1 MKAKILKLFKKL
13 SDGIL
18 LYIPQLLFGIIAPIL
33 IYQYENAAQNM
44 LGFYTATFG
53 IGLLSSGYA
62 NTCQYLTRR
71 EDSHNS
77 IFGFYN
83 SYIISRFVL
92 LSPLFVIDVNFVV
105 FEFTYTKL
113 LIVFIILGSL
123 PSWGFL
129 FLLGKRK
136 LPIFLAWLETILKI
150 SILAYVLEQQLPV
163 WYFVVGT
170 VVINIFITLYVILKY
185 KSKEIMKLRAFL
197 QNYIPFITSGVLF
210 SLSWLTFMSIVLVN
224 YTHTSTI
231 VVFLE
236 RTLRILERASAVIT
250 TVLFR
255 KDNNVYLTSGV
266 KTKFKAIIKWSL
278 MPVVVF
284 SLVGSIYWQQ
294 HAVFFILC
302 IINVLIG
309 QLAQQLFNPNRW
321 YNLGGVLAALTL
333 LLPIIFIPKAE
344 LYGFELFTLGTLL
357 NYLIRR
363 SSLLS
368 NTKGQQ

>member
-1 MKAKILKLFKKL
+1 MKAKILKLFNKL

-18 LYIPQLLFGIIAPIL
+18 LYIPQLLFGIVAPIL
-33 IYQYENAAQNM
+33 IYQYDNSAQNM

-53 IGLLSSGYA
+53 IGLLSSGFA
-62 NTCQYLTRR
+62 NTCQYLTRK

-83 SYIISRFVL
+83 SYIISRLLL
-92 LSPLFVIDVNFVV
+92 LSPLLVIDINFVI

-113 LIVFIILGSL
+113 LILFVILGSL

-136 LPIFLAWLETILKI
+136 LPIYLAWLETILKI
-150 SILAYVLEQQLPV
+150 SILAYVLEQQLAV
-163 WYFVVGT
+163 WYFVIGT
-170 VVINIFITLYVILKY
+170 VVVNMFITFYVILKY
-185 KSKEIMKLRAFL
+185 KSKAIMTLKVFL

-224 YTHTSTI
+224 YTNTSTV

-236 RTLRILERASAVIT
+236 RTLRILERASAVLT

-255 KDNNVYLTSGV
+255 KDNKVLLSTQV
-266 KTKFKAIIKWSL
+266 KIKFQAIIKWSL
-278 MPVVVF
+278 IPVIALSF
-284 SLVGSIYWQQ
+284 VGSIYWQQ

-302 IINVLIG
+302 IMNVLIG

-321 YNLGGVLAALTL
+321 YNWG
-333 LLPIIFIPKAE
+333 E
-344 LYGFELFTLGTLL
+344 Y
-357 NYLIRR
+357 
-363 SSLLS
+363 
-368 NTKGQQ
+368 